1 MRFLR
6 YPHGP
11 VLSVATSN
19 VLDMDLSPLEAL
31 DALEAA
37 TETALAVLGKGLW
50 RLPEPEVERVLA
62 RMQALESRHA
72 ALRLKV
78 VREVDTR
85 GVPATH
91 GAPSLKSYLIQT
103 LRMSPALAGETA
115 RVSDS
120 LATRHSATGEA
131 LAEARVSYEQAKA
144 ISELI
149 DGLPKIATFEQK
161 DRAEAFLLTQ
171 AAKLDARDLKRLAK
185 TIDAY
190 IDPDGTPD
198 REEAARS
205 KRGAHLKDHHDGTQT
220 LSWTDTDEHIAI
232 AKAAIE
238 ALAAPVPAEDGEHD
252 PRPAPVRRADALLDL
267 CRRALQAGELG
278 TSRGVRPHLHVTF
291 SAETLLG
298 RPGAPHGTTA
308 TGEHLSPATIERL
321 SCDADI
327 TGILLDG
334 EGVPLKLGRTVRTV
348 TAGQWAALL
357 ARDTGCCFPGCT
369 RPASWCHAHHLVHW
383 TKHGPTDLDNLG
395 LFCTI
400 HHHYLHDKGWNAC
413 LGPDGHIEVI
423 PPPWVDVQQRPR
435 RNMHWHLQREM
446 TRLQQ

>member
-6 YPHGP
+6 YSHGP

-19 VLDMDLSPLEAL
+19 VLNMDLSPLEAL

-37 TETALAVLGKGLW
+37 TETALAVLGKDLW

-161 DRAEAFLLTQ
+161 DRAEAFLLAQ
-171 AAKLDARDLKRLAK
+171 R
-185 TIDAY
+185 
-190 IDPDGTPD
+190 P
-198 REEAARS
+198 
-205 KRGAHLKDHHDGTQT
+205 
-220 LSWTDTDEHIAI
+220 SWTRVTSS
-232 AKAAIE
+232 
-238 ALAAPVPAEDGEHD
+238 GS
-252 PRPAPVRRADALLDL
+252 PRPSTPTSTPTAPPTGRRPPGRSGA
-267 CRRALQAGELG
+267 R
-278 TSRGVRPHLHVTF
+278 TSRT
-291 SAETLLG
+291 T
-298 RPGAPHGTTA
+298 TTA
-308 TGEHLSPATIERL
+308 P
-321 SCDADI
+321 
-327 TGILLDG
+327 
-334 EGVPLKLGRTVRTV
+334 
-348 TAGQWAALL
+348 
-357 ARDTGCCFPGCT
+357 
-369 RPASWCHAHHLVHW
+369 RP
-383 TKHGPTDLDNLG
+383 
-395 LFCTI
+395 
-400 HHHYLHDKGWNAC
+400 
-413 LGPDGHIEVI
+413 
-423 PPPWVDVQQRPR
+423 
-435 RNMHWHLQREM
+435 
-446 TRLQQ
+446 